1 MRKSIEAR
9 IKEKQL
15 KDIGFWTQDGEYIED
30 LQEIDLDKE

>member
-1 MRKSIEAR
+1 MRKPIEER

-15 KDIGFWTQDGEYIED
+15 KDIGFWNQDGEYIED

>member
-1 MRKSIEAR
+1 MRKPIEDR

-30 LQEIDLDKE
+30 LQEVELEKE